1 MADVKVS
8 IIIPVYNVEKYLTRC
23 LDSLK
28 RQTLADIEIIL
39 VDDASTDSSPAMCDK
54 AAEAD
59 PRIKVIHKFN
69 EGAGMARNA
78 GLRIATGEYIG
89 FLDSDDYTEP
99 EMYEALYSAAVKYNA
114 DLVMSGV
121 QFVGGTIFSSEGGR
135 ECKIYFES
143 DTIFETEEDIKN
155 LRLGI
160 AGALPHEADDSR
172 YGMSVWKNLF
182 RRDVIERNE
191 LKFLSEREYLSEDAL
206 FMMDYAGCVKRAVG
220 IKGAYYNYCRNEDS
234 ISKSYKADRFEKS
247 LVFLDEVEKRLK
259 TNIPAGEYGI
269 YLSRFVQAFCRMV
282 CSQEIM
288 HASDTGIKYTELKKR
303 LEAVCTHEK
312 TAEVLETYPI
322 GKLPFKQ
329 AVFAFAMK
337 HKLYMMQKIIV
348 NLRSR

>member
-135 ECKIYFES
+135 ECKTYFES

-206 FMMDYAGCVKRAVG
+206 FMMDYAGCVKRG
-220 IKGAYYNYCRNEDS
+220 FY
-234 ISKSYKADRFEKS
+234 
-247 LVFLDEVEKRLK
+247 
-259 TNIPAGEYGI
+259 
-269 YLSRFVQAFCRMV
+269 
-282 CSQEIM
+282 
-288 HASDTGIKYTELKKR
+288 
-303 LEAVCTHEK
+303 
-312 TAEVLETYPI
+312 
-322 GKLPFKQ
+322 FK
-329 AVFAFAMK
+329 V
-337 HKLYMMQKIIV
+337 I
-348 NLRSR
+348 